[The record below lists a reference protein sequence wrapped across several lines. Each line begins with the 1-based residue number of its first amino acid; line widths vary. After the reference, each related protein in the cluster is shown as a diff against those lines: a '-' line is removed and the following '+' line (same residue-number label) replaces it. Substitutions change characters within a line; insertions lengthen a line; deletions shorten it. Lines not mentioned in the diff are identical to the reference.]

1 MRTTGTKARWLV
13 AAVVGA
19 ALSSGCGSTAP
30 STPAAVSSDTASPAP
45 FGRQDVQADL
55 EAAAVTAGIPEGLT
69 ELGSDP
75 SPEPGEAEKEGK
87 LAALIARLSPC
98 TVTWTHDGADAASP
112 ESKSESESDPDQ
124 PRQQLDAL
132 LSNLAARGW
141 KKSGAA
147 KEVPVG
153 DRGTYFMATYKKQGW
168 TLNARHS
175 TLSTWNQSTAMVT
188 EDACFDRL
196 TDEEAALL
204 ED

>member
-1 MRTTGTKARWLV
+1 MHTTRTKAGWLV
-13 AAVVGA
+13 IAVAGA
-19 ALSSGCGSTAP
+19 ALSAGCGGTAS
-30 STPAAVSSDTASPAP
+30 STPTAASSATASPAP
-45 FGRQDVQADL
+45 FGQRDVQADL
-55 EAAAVTAGIPEGLT
+55 EAAAAAAGVPEGLT

-75 SPEPGEAEKEGK
+75 SPEPGETEKERK

-98 TVTWTHDGADAASP
+98 TVSWTHDRADSASST
-112 ESKSESESDPDQ
+112 SKPDPS
-124 PRQQLDAL
+124 RKQLDL
-132 LSNLAARGW
+132 VLSNLAAHDWR
-141 KKSGAA
+141 KSGTA

-175 TLSTWNQSTAMVT
+175 TLSTWNQSTATVT

>member
-1 MRTTGTKARWLV
+1 MRTTRTKASWLV
-13 AAVVGA
+13 TAVAGA
-19 ALSSGCGSTAP
+19 ALSAGCGGTAS
-30 STPAAVSSDTASPAP
+30 STPTAASSATASPAP
-45 FGRQDVQADL
+45 FGQRDVQADL
-55 EAAAVTAGIPEGLT
+55 EAAAAAAGVPEGLT

-75 SPEPGEAEKEGK
+75 SPEPGETEKERK

-98 TVTWTHDGADAASP
+98 TVSWTHDRADSASSA
-112 ESKSESESDPDQ
+112 SKPDPS
-124 PRQQLDAL
+124 RKQLEL
-132 LSNLAARGW
+132 VLSNLAARGW

-153 DRGTYFMATYKKQGW
+153 DHGKYFMATYKKQGW
-168 TLNARHS
+168 TLYARHN
-175 TLSTWNQSTAMVT
+175 TLSPWSQSSATVT

>member
-1 MRTTGTKARWLV
+1 MRTTATKASWLV
-13 AAVVGA
+13 TAVAGA
-19 ALSSGCGSTAP
+19 ALSAGCGGTASSTSTAVP
-30 STPAAVSSDTASPAP
+30 SATASPAP
-45 FGRQDVQADL
+45 LGQRDVQADL
-55 EAAAVTAGIPEGLT
+55 EAAAAAAGAPEGLT

-75 SPEPGEAEKEGK
+75 SPEPGETEKERK

-98 TVTWTHDGADAASP
+98 TVSWTHDRADSASSA
-112 ESKSESESDPDQ
+112 SKPDPS
-124 PRQQLDAL
+124 RKQLEL
-132 LSNLAARGW
+132 VLSNLAARGW
-141 KKSGAA
+141 KKSGVA

-188 EDACFDRL
+188 EDACFGRL

>member
-1 MRTTGTKARWLV
+1 MRTTRTGARWLV
-13 AAVVGA
+13 TAVAGA
-19 ALSSGCGSTAP
+19 ALSAGCGSTAP
-30 STPAAVSSDTASPAP
+30 STPTAGSSTTASPAP
-45 FGRQDVQADL
+45 FGQQDVQADL
-55 EAAAVTAGIPEGLT
+55 EAAAAAAGAPEGLT

-75 SPEPGEAEKEGK
+75 APEPGETEKERK

-98 TVTWTHDGADAASP
+98 TVSWTHDRPDSASSA
-112 ESKSESESDPDQ
+112 SKSDPS
-124 PRQQLDAL
+124 RKQLDAL

-153 DRGTYFMATYKKQGW
+153 DHGTYFTATYKKQGW
-168 TLNARHS
+168 TLYARHN
-175 TLSTWNQSTAMVT
+175 TLSTWSQSTATVT

>member
-1 MRTTGTKARWLV
+1 MRTTRTKARWLV
-13 AAVVGA
+13 TAVAGA
-19 ALSSGCGSTAP
+19 ALSAGCGSTAP
-30 STPAAVSSDTASPAP
+30 SAPTAPSTPTAASSTTASPAP
-45 FGRQDVQADL
+45 FGQQDVQADL
-55 EAAAVTAGIPEGLT
+55 EAAAAAAGAPEGLT

-75 SPEPGEAEKEGK
+75 SPEPGETEKERK

-98 TVTWTHDGADAASP
+98 TVSWKHDGADATSSG
-112 ESKSESESDPDQ
+112 SKPAPS
-124 PRQQLDAL
+124 RKQLDVL

-153 DRGTYFMATYKKQGW
+153 DHGTYFTATYKKQGW
-168 TLNARHS
+168 TLYARHN
-175 TLSTWNQSTAMVT
+175 TLSAWSQSTATVT
-188 EDACFDRL
+188 EDSCFDRL

>member
-1 MRTTGTKARWLV
+1 MRTTRTKARWLV
-13 AAVVGA
+13 TAVAGA
-19 ALSSGCGSTAP
+19 ALGAGCGSTAP
-30 STPAAVSSDTASPAP
+30 STPTAVSSTTASPAP
-45 FGRQDVQADL
+45 FGRQNVQADL
-55 EAAAVTAGIPEGLT
+55 EAAAAAAGAPEGLT

-75 SPEPGEAEKEGK
+75 APEPGETEKERK
-87 LAALIARLSPC
+87 LAALIALLSPC
-98 TVTWTHDGADAASP
+98 TVSWTHDGADSASSA
-112 ESKSESESDPDQ
+112 SKSDPS
-124 PRQQLDAL
+124 RKQLDAL

-153 DRGTYFMATYKKQGW
+153 DHGTYFTATYKKQGW
-168 TLNARHS
+168 TLYARHN
-175 TLSTWNQSTAMVT
+175 TLSTWSQSTATVT

>member
-1 MRTTGTKARWLV
+1 MRTTRTRARWLV
-13 AAVVGA
+13 TAVAGA
-19 ALSSGCGSTAP
+19 ALSAGCGSTAP
-30 STPAAVSSDTASPAP
+30 STSAAVSSATASPAP

-55 EAAAVTAGIPEGLT
+55 EVAAVAAGIPEGLT
-69 ELGSDP
+69 ELGSVP
-75 SPEPGEAEKEGK
+75 SPEPGETEKERK
-87 LAALIARLSPC
+87 LAELIARLSPC
-98 TVTWTHDGADAASP
+98 TVSWRHDGADATSSASKP
-112 ESKSESESDPDQ
+112 DPS
-124 PRQQLDAL
+124 RKQLDVV

-153 DRGTYFMATYKKQGW
+153 DHGTYFMATYKKQGW

-175 TLSTWNQSTAMVT
+175 TLSAWNQSTAMVT

-204 ED
+204 GD